1 MTEAQE
7 SPLVP
12 RIVIVDD
19 SADSTSIL
27 AQQMELEGFEA
38 ITYTDP
44 FEGLQALRAQPPD
57 LVLLDVMM
65 PGMNGIALLKALR
78 AQPSTAD
85 VPVIMLT
92 ALDET
97 DDIVR
102 GLDLGANDYVTKPP
116 QFEVLAARV
125 RTQLKIKRL
134 QDQRKEDII
143 ELRQLGNLK
152 DKFLQIAAHDLRGP
166 LHNFALGV
174 QVLEQRH
181 ADVGAPIE
189 EFDIV
194 VNTMEGAIS
203 LMRSIINDFLD
214 LQTIRSGRIE
224 LDLQPIVLN
233 DIIRSLVTQYQE
245 TAADKDIAIRTDLDP
260 SLVETMADPDRVTQ
274 VVANLIS
281 NAIKFTPRGGR
292 VGIRTRQENR
302 RQLAEVVDT
311 GVGIPQDEM
320 HLLFQEFARLSP
332 EPTSD
337 EKSSGVGL
345 SIAKHLVELHGGRIG
360 ARSRLGQ
367 GSLFWFEL
375 PVHPPT

>member
-1 MTEAQE
+1 MAEVQQRTDTAT
-7 SPLVP
+7 
-12 RIVIVDD
+12 IVIVDD

-27 AQQMELEGFEA
+27 VQQLELEGFTA
-38 ITYTDP
+38 IAYNDP

-57 LVLLDVMM
+57 LVLMDVMM

-78 AQPSTAD
+78 TQPSTVD

-134 QDQRKEDII
+134 QDQRKEDIVK
-143 ELRQLGNLK
+143 LRQLSSLK
-152 DKFLQIAAHDLRGP
+152 DKFLRIAAHDLRGP
-166 LHNFALGV
+166 LHNFAMGL
-174 QVLEQRH
+174 QVLEHRH
-181 ADVGAPIE
+181 VDVGSPIE

-194 VNTMEGAIS
+194 ADTMQGAIS

-214 LQTIRSGRIE
+214 LQAIRSGRIE
-224 LDLQPIVLN
+224 LDLQPVVLN
-233 DIIRSLVTQYQE
+233 DIIRSLVTQYEE
-245 TAADKDIAIRTDLDP
+245 TAAEKNIAIRIDLDP
-260 SLVETMADPDRVTQ
+260 TLAETMADPDRLTQ
-274 VVANLIS
+274 VIANLIS

-292 VGIRTRQENR
+292 VGIRTRQANR
-302 RQLAEVVDT
+302 RQLTEVVDT
-311 GVGIPQDEM
+311 GVGIPEPEM
-320 HLLFQEFARLSP
+320 ELLFQEFARLSP
-332 EPTSD
+332 EPTGG

-360 ARSRLGQ
+360 AKSKQGQ
-367 GSLFWFEL
+367 GSLFWFEI
-375 PVHPPT
+375 PVRPPK